1 MNLFNIILVIL
12 VNIGTIIF
20 RTFLYYFLFLVL
32 FRIMGKREVGELGI
46 NDLLVSVLFA
56 EFATL
61 AIEKYNEP
69 LIVTL
74 IPVGIIVGLEII
86 ISYLSLK
93 NAKFRELIDSK
104 PSLIIKDGKINF
116 KEMERQRYGIE
127 DLLTQIRDK
136 GIKSLDEIEYAILE
150 NNGKLS
156 TFLYD
161 NKNLYPMPLIIDGI
175 IQYETL
181 ADINKSKEW
190 LYKILKNEKT
200 ELDKVFYA
208 FYKNNKCFIIK
219 KK

>member
-1 MNLFNIILVIL
+1 MNLFNIILVIH

-136 GIKSLDEIEYAILE
+136 GIRSLDEIEYAILE

-161 NKNLYPMPLIIDGI
+161 NRNLYPMPLIIDGL

>member
-1 MNLFNIILVIL
+1 MM
-12 VNIGTIIF
+12 NIGTIIF

-74 IPVGIIVGLEII
+74 IPVGIIVGMEII

-136 GIKSLDEIEYAILE
+136 GIKSIEEIEYAILE

-161 NKNLYPMPLIIDGI
+161 NKNLYPMPLIIDGL

-190 LYKILKNEKT
+190 LFKILKNEKT

>member
-1 MNLFNIILVIL
+1 M
-12 VNIGTIIF
+12 NIGIIIF

-61 AIEKYNEP
+61 AIEKYNES

-74 IPVGIIVGLEII
+74 IPVGIIVGLEVL

-93 NAKFRELIDSK
+93 NTKFRELIDSK

>member
-1 MNLFNIILVIL
+1 M
-12 VNIGTIIF
+12 NIGTIIF

-161 NKNLYPMPLIIDGI
+161 NRNLYPMPLIIDGL

>member
-136 GIKSLDEIEYAILE
+136 GIKSIDEIEYAILE

-161 NKNLYPMPLIIDGI
+161 NKNLYPMPLIIDGL

-190 LYKILKNEKT
+190 LFKILKNEKT

>member
-20 RTFLYYFLFLVL
+20 RTFIYYFLFLVL

-74 IPVGIIVGLEII
+74 IPVGIIVGLEIL

-136 GIKSLDEIEYAILE
+136 GIKSIDEIEYAILE

-161 NKNLYPMPLIIDGI
+161 NKNVYPMPLIIDGL

>member
-1 MNLFNIILVIL
+1 M
-12 VNIGTIIF
+12 NIGTIIF

-32 FRIMGKREVGELGI
+32 FRIMGKREVGELGV

-61 AIEKYNEP
+61 AIEKYTEP

-74 IPVGIIVGLEII
+74 IPVGIIVGLEVL

-93 NAKFRELIDSK
+93 NTKFREIIDSK

-136 GIKSLDEIEYAILE
+136 GIKSLDEIEYAVLE

-161 NKNLYPMPLIIDGI
+161 NKNLYPMPLIIDGL

>member
-1 MNLFNIILVIL
+1 MMNIV
-12 VNIGTIIF
+12 TIIF

-136 GIKSLDEIEYAILE
+136 GIKSIDEIEYAILE

-161 NKNLYPMPLIIDGI
+161 NKNLYPMPLIIDGL

-190 LYKILKNEKT
+190 LFKILKNEKT

>member
-1 MNLFNIILVIL
+1 MM
-12 VNIGTIIF
+12 NIGTIIF

-74 IPVGIIVGLEII
+74 IPVGIIVGLEVL

-93 NAKFRELIDSK
+93 NTKFRELIDSK

-190 LYKILKNEKT
+190 LFKILKNEKT

-208 FYKNNKCFIIK
+208 FYKNNKCFIIRK
-219 KK
+219 K

>member
-1 MNLFNIILVIL
+1 M
-12 VNIGTIIF
+12 NIGTIIF

-136 GIKSLDEIEYAILE
+136 GIKSIDEIEYAILE

-161 NKNLYPMPLIIDGI
+161 NKNLYPMPLIIDGL

-190 LYKILKNEKT
+190 LYKLLKNEKT